1 MRVDL
6 QRKPA
11 HRKGYGHLEKSVN
24 YMTRRRAQRTQLR
37 WKRFRLVK
45 RTRLPVS
52 YYETILKIIFKS
64 RIAVVNQ
71 KQSGLC
77 HATHGMI
84 MTLFCRAWSFGKVG
98 QLYDETKST
107 TYAVAMET
115 E

>member
-1 MRVDL
+1 ML
-6 QRKPA
+6 NICTKC
-11 HRKGYGHLEKSVN
+11 G
-24 YMTRRRAQRTQLR
+24 
-37 WKRFRLVK
+37 RLVK

-84 MTLFCRAWSFGKVG
+84 MTLFCRAD
-98 QLYDETKST
+98 LNL
-107 TYAVAMET
+107 
-115 E
+115 